1 MGGFDFH
8 RNQFNHVTQGW
19 RQPGSSF
26 KPFIYAAA
34 IDHGVMPETLINDMP
49 LDNVG
54 DWTPANSDDST
65 DGPVS
70 LIDGLKRSKNLAASG
85 WCSCWAHR
93 PCATG
98 QPASASTRPP
108 ARQP

>member
-1 MGGFDFH
+1 MGGLDFH

-49 LDNVG
+49 PG
-54 DWTPANSDDST
+54 SSW
-65 DGPVS
+65 
-70 LIDGLKRSKNLAASG
+70 
-85 WCSCWAHR
+85 
-93 PCATG
+93 ATG
-98 QPASASTRPP
+98 HPP
-108 ARQP
+108 TPTTAPMAPCR